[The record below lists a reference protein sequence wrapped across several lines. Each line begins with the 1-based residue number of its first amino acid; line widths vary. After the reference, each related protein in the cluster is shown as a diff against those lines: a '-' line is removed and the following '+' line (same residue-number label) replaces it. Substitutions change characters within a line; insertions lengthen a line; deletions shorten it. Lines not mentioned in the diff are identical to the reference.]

1 MMQYIE
7 GVCGKRHHDIPVNE
21 PNLLLV
27 IGHEGR
33 WMVAQS
39 WIDANADAVSDVGT
53 SELDYAV

>member
-27 IGHEGR
+27 IGNEGR
-33 WMVAQS
+33 WMVVQS
-39 WIDANADAVSDVGT
+39 WIDANTDTVNNVGI
-53 SELDYAV
+53 SELDYTI

>member
-27 IGHEGR
+27 IGHERR
-33 WMVAQS
+33 WMVVQS
-39 WIDANADAVSDVGT
+39 WIDANTDTVNNVGI
-53 SELDYAV
+53 SELDYTI

>member
-33 WMVAQS
+33 WMVVQS
-39 WIDANADAVSDVGT
+39 WIDANADTVNNVGIR
-53 SELDYAV
+53 S